1 MTGSARSGGAAG
13 ACESTE
19 SPTLSFPEVEE
30 GQEWP
35 VRTTNAFDAAK
46 PEPYTHGRNTREQMK
61 PNNTFFALALFALA
75 AVIVASPAWAQAD
88 DGDILSRDA
97 VLRDRDIPDLG
108 NPQGDI
114 TIVEYFDYQCP
125 YCKKTAPELAQ
136 VAREDGKVRLALK
149 DWPIFGPA
157 STYAAKMAL
166 ASKFQGKYEEAHD
179 ALIAAKAKLTE
190 AAVDDL
196 LAKAGV
202 DVAKA
207 TADRDAHAQEI
218 DALLAR
224 NDAQARAFGFQG
236 TPGFIIGTFRVP
248 GALNPAGFKHAIA
261 DARKA
266 AAGK

>member
-1 MTGSARSGGAAG
+1 
-13 ACESTE
+13 
-19 SPTLSFPEVEE
+19 
-30 GQEWP
+30 
-35 VRTTNAFDAAK
+35 
-46 PEPYTHGRNTREQMK
+46 MK
-61 PNNTFFALALFALA
+61 PNNILFALALSVVLA
-75 AVIVASPAWAQAD
+75 AVAVSSSARAQAD
-88 DGDILSRDA
+88 GGDILSRDA
-97 VLRDRDIPDLG
+97 VLRDPDIPDLG

-136 VAREDGKVRLALK
+136 VAREDGKVRIVLK
-149 DWPIFGPA
+149 DWPIFGPESA
-157 STYAAKMAL
+157 YAARLAL
-166 ASKFQGKYEEAHD
+166 ASKFQDKYEAAHD
-179 ALIAAKAKLTE
+179 ALIAAKTKLTN

-202 DVAKA
+202 DMARA
-207 TADRDAHAQEI
+207 TTDRDAHAQEI

-224 NDAQARAFGFQG
+224 NDAQAKAFGFQG

-248 GALNPAGFKHAIA
+248 GALNPAGFKRAIA

>member
-1 MTGSARSGGAAG
+1 MQLRQISIAVAVW
-13 ACESTE
+13 
-19 SPTLSFPEVEE
+19 L
-30 GQEWP
+30 
-35 VRTTNAFDAAK
+35 
-46 PEPYTHGRNTREQMK
+46 
-61 PNNTFFALALFALA
+61 ALA
-75 AVIVASPAWAQAD
+75 AVAFPQIVRAQAAGD
-88 DGDILSRDA
+88 DILSRDA
-97 VLRDRDIPDLG
+97 VLRDPDIPALG

-136 VAREDGKVRLALK
+136 VVADDGKVKLVLK

-157 STYAAKMAL
+157 STYAARMAL
-166 ASKFQGKYEEAHD
+166 ASKYQDKYEAAHD
-179 ALIAAKAKLTE
+179 ALIAAKAKLSE

-196 LAKAGV
+196 LGKVGV
-202 DVAKA
+202 DVTRAA
-207 TADRDAHAQEI
+207 ADRDAHLGEI

-248 GALNPAGFKHAIA
+248 GALNTAGFKRAIA

-266 AAGK
+266 AAN